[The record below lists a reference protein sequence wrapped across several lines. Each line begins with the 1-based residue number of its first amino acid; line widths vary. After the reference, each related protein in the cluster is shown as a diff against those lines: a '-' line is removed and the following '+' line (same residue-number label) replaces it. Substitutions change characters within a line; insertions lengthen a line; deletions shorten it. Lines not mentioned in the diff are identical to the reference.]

1 MGVESHLF
9 FRVKRRLCM
18 SYLLAFILFLL
29 PQSSDVFPP
38 LGIIDFYGVR
48 TVPEARLRDALPYH
62 IDDSISVGQFKSQK
76 RSVEQKL
83 ASLPGVSGAYLT
95 LVCCTQDRKSI
106 LYVGVEEASTPCQ
119 EFQPAPTGS
128 VRLTEDVLSADSDF
142 EDAFHKSILKGNFA
156 EDDSQG
162 HALDNDPAVRAIQL
176 RFVVLANAHLTDL
189 KDVLHNSSDGQ
200 QRALAAQVLGYVK
213 DKQAIVSDLVA
224 AMRDP
229 DPDVRNNST
238 RALVVFAEFSPKPPV
253 RKIKISPEPFI
264 EMLNSCIWSDR
275 NKSSG
280 ALAKLTEK
288 RDPALLAEIHDQALP
303 SLLEMA
309 RWKNLGHA
317 VYSLMIL
324 GRIGGLTDDEIQK
337 SLDQGNRESLI
348 AAATK
353 PVK

>member
-1 MGVESHLF
+1 M
-9 FRVKRRLCM
+9 RC
-18 SYLLAFILFLL
+18 LLTLLLFLF
-29 PQSSDVFPP
+29 PQSPDTFPP
-38 LGIIDFYGVR
+38 LGIIDFYGLHAA
-48 TVPEARLRDALPYH
+48 PESRLREALPYH
-62 IDDSISVGQFKSQK
+62 TDDSISVGQFKSQK

-83 ASLPGVSGAYLT
+83 ASLPGIAGAYLT

-106 LYVGVEEASTPCQ
+106 LYVGIEEANTPCQ
-119 EFQPAPTGS
+119 KFQPAPTGS
-128 VRLTEDVLSADSDF
+128 VRLTEVVLSAGSDF
-142 EDAFHKSILKGNFA
+142 DDAFHKSILKGNFA

-162 HALDNDPAVRAIQL
+162 HALDDDPDVRAIQL
-176 RFVVLANAHLTDL
+176 RFVVLANTHLADL

-213 DKQAIVSDLVA
+213 DKQAIVPDLVT

-238 RALVVFAEFSPKPPV
+238 RALLVFAEFSPKPPV

-288 RDPALLAEIHDQALP
+288 RDPALLSEIRNQALS

-317 VYSLMIL
+317 LYSLMIL

-337 SLDQGNRESLI
+337 NLDNGNRGNII
-348 AAATK
+348 ATATK
-353 PVK
+353 PANQNSPLP